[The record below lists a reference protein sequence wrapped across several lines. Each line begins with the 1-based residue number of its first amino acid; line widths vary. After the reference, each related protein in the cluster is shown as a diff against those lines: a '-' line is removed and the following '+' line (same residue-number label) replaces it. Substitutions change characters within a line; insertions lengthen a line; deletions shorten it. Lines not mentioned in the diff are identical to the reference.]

1 MPVVALATTEVVEAV
16 PEDAGVV
23 SNRIDVLTD
32 AVREFV
38 ADPEL
43 ARRTGV
49 RARAAALARYGL
61 PRFLDDWERLLKE
74 VTR

>member
-1 MPVVALATTEVVEAV
+1 VVALATTEVTEAV
-16 PEDAGVV
+16 PDGAGVV
-23 SNRIDVLTD
+23 SNRLDVLTD

-38 ADPEL
+38 ADPDH
-43 ARRTGV
+43 ARAVGA

>member
-1 MPVVALATTEVVEAV
+1 M
-16 PEDAGVV
+16 V

-32 AVREFV
+32 AVRDFL
-38 ADPEL
+38 ADPL
-43 ARRTGV
+43 TRGRVGDA
-49 RARAAALARYGL
+49 ARAAALARYGL